1 MKPGLAVPPRH
12 SETARQIVHMSM
24 GAFALLLRWLTWW
37 QAVGLAAG
45 ALAFNVFVL
54 PRVGGALY
62 RPGDQER
69 GLHGIL
75 YYPLAVLLLLTVFP
89 TRPDIAASA

>member
-1 MKPGLAVPPRH
+1 VTSGTNSRLPRRSGGAAKAGH

-37 QAVGLAAG
+37 QAIALAAV

-75 YYPLAVLLLLTVFP
+75 
-89 TRPDIAASA
+89 